1 MSIGGLATL
10 GKIAGVGGI
19 ALGAVVLLGDKLIG
33 TVGKMPA
40 ADQAAAVHLITI
52 GLFGIGALGLVVW
65 VIGSWSRGISASS
78 TGDSSPAIVAGGNV
92 GVNAPAGA
100 TPAGKGGGPGVPHGA
115 ARTRGLR
122 LVKRQPK
129 PLPQFE
135 AGGLFT
141 RAKFGRFRARGAV
154 RAFGSAS
161 SAAQPHRSRFQMGM
175 RSGGSSQTP

>member
-100 TPAGKGGGPGVPHGA
+100 TPARKGGGPRRP
-115 ARTRGLR
+115 ARRRAHQRG
-122 LVKRQPK
+122 
-129 PLPQFE
+129 
-135 AGGLFT
+135 
-141 RAKFGRFRARGAV
+141 
-154 RAFGSAS
+154 S
-161 SAAQPHRSRFQMGM
+161 
-175 RSGGSSQTP
+175 